1 KEALAINW
9 LFREKQ
15 HSWEVKQRL
24 KQIQVVC
31 SDRPIITLVGDDV
44 ILPCRL
50 DPATSADSMTVNWT
64 RPGLDPKYI
73 HVHQDGRLLYES
85 QNPSYHFRTRV
96 FVEELPHGNV
106 SLKIFT
112 VKRSD
117 EGSLYSLHTSGSLR
131 SAHFKQE
138 DHCAA
143 SSPVVNRAEI
153 NSSSCTV
160 VLQCESA
167 GWYPEPELLWLDG
180 EGKLLSAGPPE
191 TVRGPDDLYTVS
203 SRVTVEKR
211 HSNTFTCRVQQN
223 NINQSRETRIDVPGW
238 LPNQLYFA
246 LHEVGGGA
254 HWRRLKNKLP
264 PHQVWLRKANSFLT
278 MWLHRGTRPS

>member
-1 KEALAINW
+1 
-9 LFREKQ
+9 
-15 HSWEVKQRL
+15 
-24 KQIQVVC
+24 QIQVVC

-64 RPGLDPKYI
+64 RPG
-73 HVHQDGRLLYES
+73 
-85 QNPSYHFRTRV
+85 
-96 FVEELPHGNV
+96 
-106 SLKIFT
+106 
-112 VKRSD
+112 
-117 EGSLYSLHTSGSLR
+117 
-131 SAHFKQE
+131 
-138 DHCAA
+138 AA

-223 NINQSRETRIDVPGW
+223 NINQSRETRIDVPDDFFPTSSHPDLSPIPW
-238 LPNQLYFA
+238 NCKIKA
-246 LHEVGGGA
+246 
-254 HWRRLKNKLP
+254 WRL
-264 PHQVWLRKANSFLT
+264 
-278 MWLHRGTRPS
+278 